1 MTIIDLKE
9 PTKEAGQLSVSQKD
23 LYLTRYI
30 YPWTRPSQISA
41 EQWRWWV
48 FNEPIAMV
56 CRETLIANIIALDW
70 EITPRKS
77 EDRDELKGTI
87 KHYTRLLE
95 RGGDYPGYSLDWTGL
110 IEWIMADLQDLPF
123 GGAAE
128 IGRKGDNPNG
138 RVIWV
143 KPLDGGTLFP
153 ISNRDYPVYQ
163 YAPNYSDKIISFP
176 YYAIARTYMSP
187 RPELTEEG
195 WGLAPPAKVYLA
207 MLMLYYG
214 DKYYANML
222 LDAPP
227 VGVFDL
233 GDVTWD
239 SAATW
244 IESFRSFYMGS
255 GDSSFKIPVLA
266 EHTTPANFISFG
278 KAPND
283 IMFDR
288 ITLKY
293 AALVAAA
300 YGMSLS
306 DIGLQATSASG
317 QTLAGSIRDE
327 RKTKRTGFA
336 RIKKKVKYFIESFLP
351 DTLQFSF
358 IDLDDELNVALGRA
372 RLATIT
378 ALSQAQD
385 KGVISA
391 KEHRLILLGDGLFG
405 ITTLPEEPPSD
416 AQEVQS
422 TNPFQNTKS
431 PERPGTLGRPEAAST
446 GGQGEVRLSTI
457 SVDKSKN
464 FESHLKQFTMDL
476 VNGVGKVFDETRQ
489 MLSDDE
495 LYLVRS
501 MVDTSL
507 FGEEDALGLRDIIK
521 SLWEN
526 KRWFKL
532 SSSGLEEELKNLVLE
547 VVDEDKLHNVN
558 WKELSETFERSL
570 QDNVK
575 VFVGKSAIYLLKDL
589 MLKDAFDT
597 ETLDGYDLI
606 DELYKSLSSKMDD
619 FVSVSIGN
627 ETEKLINKIIEEI

>member
-1 MTIIDLKE
+1 MTVLEIPE
-9 PTKEAGQLSVSQKD
+9 PTKEANQRSVSQKD

-30 YPWTRPSQISA
+30 FPWSRPSQISA

-95 RGGDYPGYSLDWTGL
+95 RGGNYPGYSLDYTGL
-110 IEWIMADLQDLPF
+110 VEWLMADLQDLPF
-123 GGAAE
+123 GAAAE
-128 IGRKGDNPNG
+128 IGRKGNNPDG
-138 RVIWV
+138 RVVWI
-143 KPLDGGTLFP
+143 KPLDAGTLFP
-153 ISNRDYPVYQ
+153 ISNREYPVYQ
-163 YAPNYSDKIISFP
+163 YAPNYSQEIIWFP
-176 YYAIARTYMSP
+176 YYSIARTYMSP
-187 RPELTEEG
+187 RPEIAEEG
-195 WGLAPPAKVYLA
+195 WGLAPPAKVYMA

-239 SAATW
+239 AASNW

-336 RIKKKVKYFIESFLP
+336 RIKKKIKYFIESFLP
-351 DTLQFSF
+351 DTLQFNF

-391 KEHRLILLGDGLFG
+391 EEHRLILLGDGLFG
-405 ITTLPEEPPSD
+405 TTTLPEKPPSD
-416 AQEVQS
+416 AKPMETTS
-422 TNPFQNTKS
+422 SFQKSS

-457 SVDKSKN
+457 SIDKSKN
-464 FESHLKQFTMDL
+464 FNSHLRQFATDV
-476 VNGVGKVFDETRQ
+476 VNEVGKVLNDTKAGF
-489 MLSDDE
+489 SDDD
-495 LYLVRS
+495 LYLARS
-501 MVDTSL
+501 MVDASL
-507 FGEEDALGLRDIIK
+507 FGEEDYLEILSVIK

-526 KRWFKL
+526 KKWFKL
-532 SSSGLEEELKNLVLE
+532 KSSGLDEELKNLVLE
-547 VVDEDKLHNVN
+547 IGNPEDLHNVN
-558 WKELSETFERSL
+558 WKELTEKFEGNL
-570 QDNVK
+570 QENVK
-575 VFVGKSAIYLLKDL
+575 LFIGKSATYLLKDL
-589 MLKDAFDT
+589 MLKDTFDT
-597 ETLDGYDLI
+597 DIPQGYDLI
-606 DELYKSLSSKMDD
+606 DKLYESLSSSIDE
-619 FVSVSIGN
+619 FVSASVSM
-627 ETEKLINKIIEEI
+627 EAEKLINKIIEEK